1 MHDHTKLRVWSEAC
15 DLTVSVYR
23 LTELL
28 PDSERFELT
37 RQMRRAAVSI
47 ASNISEGASK
57 GSNPEFRR
65 FLRIAAGSSAELATQ
80 LHLVHRLGYA
90 SEADVRPVDGAVQ
103 TVRRMLRR
111 LIATL
116 ALDE

>member
-1 MHDHTKLRVWSEAC
+1 M
-15 DLTVSVYR
+15 
-23 LTELL
+23 
-28 PDSERFELT
+28 

-57 GSNPEFRR
+57 GSNLEFRR

-90 SEADVRPVDGAVQ
+90 TESDVGPVLEAVQ
-103 TVRRMLRR
+103 TVRRMLWR
-111 LIATL
+111 LMETL
-116 ALDE
+116 NPDE